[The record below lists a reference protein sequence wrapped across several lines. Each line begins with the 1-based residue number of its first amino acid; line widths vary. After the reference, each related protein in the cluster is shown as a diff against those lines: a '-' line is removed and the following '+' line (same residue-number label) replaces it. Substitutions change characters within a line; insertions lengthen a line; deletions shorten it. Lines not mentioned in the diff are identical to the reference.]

1 MTPNL
6 SFHKNCAPLHTI
18 VLLTDLALF
27 TIIVQM
33 SRLVCT
39 TAPTEPAK
47 QVHMYGRAAAARRD
61 PGRTGL
67 EDSLFRFHSAGPYV
81 RPDTLPPGAGVRGVL
96 GEAHHSQQ
104 QEHFANFTREVRVD
118 GSELAAATVGR
129 PVLMK
134 QSQLRLCRLRDVPVK
149 HTGTRSS
156 SSRRRRQSSHPGTRR
171 GSRSRRSR
179 GQS

>member
-1 MTPNL
+1 
-6 SFHKNCAPLHTI
+6 
-18 VLLTDLALF
+18 
-27 TIIVQM
+27 
-33 SRLVCT
+33 
-39 TAPTEPAK
+39 
-47 QVHMYGRAAAARRD
+47 MYGRAAAARRD

-149 HTGTRSS
+149 HTAY
-156 SSRRRRQSSHPGTRR
+156 
-171 GSRSRRSR
+171 
-179 GQS
+179 

>member
-1 MTPNL
+1 MFDAQFIISQKLCSPA
-6 SFHKNCAPLHTI
+6 HNCIAYRSCTLHNNSTNEQI
-18 VLLTDLALF
+18 GLHY
-27 TIIVQM
+27 
-33 SRLVCT
+33 SS
-39 TAPTEPAK
+39 TEPAK

-149 HTGTRSS
+149 HTG
-156 SSRRRRQSSHPGTRR
+156 
-171 GSRSRRSR
+171 
-179 GQS
+179 